1 MVERT
6 IVEWPNAGYELMVEL
21 TRQKCAE
28 EERKR
33 KWLERFAT
41 LALYYHGT
49 PQYRWA
55 LGAIDLD
62 RVYWVNGK
70 PTDEYDHGGL
80 SIAQRAFFAKTRPKR
95 PFDILEAMVSAK
107 KAMRGL

>member
-41 LALYYHGT
+41 LALWYHKAPRG
-49 PQYRWA
+49 RWE
-55 LGAIDLD
+55 LGAIDRD
-62 RVYWVNGK
+62 SVSWRCPK
-70 PTDEYDHGGL
+70 PTAERFPPGTNGWLHAAAMK
-80 SIAQRAFFAKTRPKR
+80 IRAGEWSGRDAVAAH
-95 PFDILEAMVSAK
+95 EAGK
-107 KAMRGL
+107 WLCL